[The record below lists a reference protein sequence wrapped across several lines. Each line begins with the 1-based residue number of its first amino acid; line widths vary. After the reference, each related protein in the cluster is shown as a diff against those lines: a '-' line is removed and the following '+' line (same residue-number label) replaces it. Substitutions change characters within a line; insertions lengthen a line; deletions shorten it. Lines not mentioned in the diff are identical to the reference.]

1 MKVGWSV
8 WGLKI
13 DPKRSRKKIK
23 NDIEKRRKKNSDK
36 KSIKSAKKSAFAP
49 ARKKSHLFSPAV
61 GSGRRK
67 GRGACGGIKGGLHNN
82 IKQDVTI

>member
-1 MKVGWSV
+1 MGGSV
-8 WGLKI
+8 WELKI

-36 KSIKSAKKSAFAP
+36 KSIKSAKKSAFGP
-49 ARKKSHLFSPAV
+49 ARGASHLYPPAV

-82 IKQDVTI
+82 IKQYVTI